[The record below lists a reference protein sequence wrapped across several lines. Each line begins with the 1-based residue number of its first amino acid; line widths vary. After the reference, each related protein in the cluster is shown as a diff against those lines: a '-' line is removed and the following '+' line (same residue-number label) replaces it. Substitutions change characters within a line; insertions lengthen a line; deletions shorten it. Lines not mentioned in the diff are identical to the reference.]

1 MKSFPSVAPEASEKT
16 QGVVNPLKAQHEAR
30 TEAEIALMEYTWL
43 LEQDGNRGQ
52 LSNLHWNLHT
62 SGGNQIEFF

>member
-16 QGVVNPLKAQHEAR
+16 QGVVNPLEAQHEAR

-43 LEQDGNRGQ
+43 LEQDGRGH
-52 LSNLHWNLHT
+52 LLNLHWNLHT
-62 SGGNQIEFF
+62 SGNPIEFW